1 MCAPAAGRRC
11 EKEENALSGWIF
23 LGVFLVM
30 CCVGLTLLYLAL
42 VEAEK
47 TGRGRNS
54 E

>member
-1 MCAPAAGRRC
+1 M
-11 EKEENALSGWIF
+11 EENALSGWIYRC
-23 LGVFLVM
+23 VFLVM